1 MFITCMAIYGL
12 QCDDKGVLLKL
23 GHCLTYNETEN
34 TATLGFCTY
43 FDIRRFNV
51 TIISV
56 DNLSSTF
63 VRLPNNIS
71 ELNDFICGRLDRE
84 GFFYL
89 DCIDGFGVSLVSIGY
104 TCSNCSNVW
113 YGVPLYLI
121 VELLPATLFYLLI
134 LFLDM
139 HLTNAPMT
147 CFLTINQLFLFV
159 MFKTKPAPFDIVI
172 PQIQHSTLFQIYL
185 GLFGVWNLDFIHYIV
200 PPFCISSGLSQVNVT
215 YFGYISAFFPFFLIF
230 LTWIFVELHDR
241 SLLPTAWICR
251 FFHKSLNQIN
261 IRFRSLDI
269 RSGLI
274 VCFTSFF
281 FFPIQNYI
289 SLTTRP
295 TLHYATTW

>member
-1 MFITCMAIYGL
+1 MWSAFIMISKLAIIFYTTILILFVACSNVSSQFQDLSNGRKMVMTDVYHMHGNGL

-172 PQIQHSTLFQIYL
+172 PQI
-185 GLFGVWNLDFIHYIV
+185 
-200 PPFCISSGLSQVNVT
+200 
-215 YFGYISAFFPFFLIF
+215 
-230 LTWIFVELHDR
+230 
-241 SLLPTAWICR
+241 
-251 FFHKSLNQIN
+251 
-261 IRFRSLDI
+261 
-269 RSGLI
+269 
-274 VCFTSFF
+274 
-281 FFPIQNYI
+281 
-289 SLTTRP
+289 
-295 TLHYATTW
+295 

>member
-1 MFITCMAIYGL
+1 MTSYVGGL
-12 QCDDKGVLLKL
+12 
-23 GHCLTYNETEN
+23 TEKFF
-34 TATLGFCTY
+34 FC
-43 FDIRRFNV
+43 
-51 TIISV
+51 
-56 DNLSSTF
+56 
-63 VRLPNNIS
+63 
-71 ELNDFICGRLDRE
+71 
-84 GFFYL
+84 L

-104 TCSNCSNVW
+104 MCSNCSNVW

-147 CFLTINQLFLFV
+147 CFVTKNQLFLFV

-172 PQIQHSTLFQIYL
+172 PQIEHSTLFQIYL

-200 PPFCISSGLSQVNVT
+200 PPFCMSSGLSQVNVT
-215 YFGYISAFFPFFLIF
+215 YFGYISAFYPFFLII

-251 FFHKSLNQIN
+251 FFHKSSNQIN

-274 VCFTSFF
+274 ICFTSFF

-289 SLTTRP
+289 SAL
-295 TLHYATTW
+295 LLS